1 MFNKV
6 VTRVR
11 LDNLGP
17 LDYLEWSNVGSIN
30 LIIGR
35 NGTGKTLLLKAIYAS
50 LKSLERF
57 KRGSEADAL
66 EKILGDQLRR
76 TFQGDRLGDL
86 VRKGEKDGLRVA
98 VDLGEERLSFQI
110 AAKSDALKSVSLV
123 ADRNVYQEDS
133 IFIPAK
139 EILTLGRLVLETRER
154 DHPLGFDGT
163 YCDLAQ
169 YLQPALF
176 EECPREMKKI
186 CADLK
191 KIAGGQAKMCV
202 NSHSWYFFDKNG
214 CRYPLELVGE
224 GTKKLALLRWLLL
237 TRFKLGLRPPS
248 RRTGSRDLPV
258 RRFATL
264 GYFLPSRRVRNS
276 NIRRDAFL
284 FHDQEG
290 ATSRSQ
296 TRAQYSYAVA
306 Q

>member
-57 KRGSEADAL
+57 KRGAEPDAL
-66 EKILGDQLRR
+66 EAVLSDQLRR
-76 TFQGDRLGDL
+76 TFQGDKLGDL

-139 EILTLGRLVLETRER
+139 EILTLGRLIRETRER
-154 DHPLGFDGT
+154 DYPIWYGFG
-163 YCDLAQ
+163 
-169 YLQPALF
+169 
-176 EECPREMKKI
+176 
-186 CADLK
+186 
-191 KIAGGQAKMCV
+191 
-202 NSHSWYFFDKNG
+202 
-214 CRYPLELVGE
+214 
-224 GTKKLALLRWLLL
+224 
-237 TRFKLGLRPPS
+237 
-248 RRTGSRDLPV
+248 
-258 RRFATL
+258 
-264 GYFLPSRRVRNS
+264 
-276 NIRRDAFL
+276 
-284 FHDQEG
+284 
-290 ATSRSQ
+290 
-296 TRAQYSYAVA
+296 
-306 Q
+306 